1 MNIGFLTPEYPH
13 PKVSHAAGIGTSI
26 KNLAMALVD
35 KGVKVYVFVYH
46 QKVNEVFTDQGATI
60 HLIAKKDYQF
70 LTWYY
75 YRLQLQNYINQV
87 IKNEKIDIVEAPD
100 WTGITSFMRF
110 KAPLIIRFHGS
121 DAYFCKLEKRKQK
134 FKNYVFEKLALKN
147 AKAFIAP
154 TTFAGKETR
163 KIFSLNKNKIKTI
176 HYGLQ
181 LENFENKT
189 PEIYSKN
196 VILYIGTIIR
206 KKGVFELAEIF
217 NKVVNKIP
225 DAQLIVIG
233 NDSSDIKTGEKSTY
247 KLVEKI
253 FSEKAKKQV
262 SYLGK
267 VPYTKVKEYIK
278 NAHVCVFPS
287 FAETLG
293 MVTIEAM
300 ALQKPVV
307 NTSIGWSQEIID
319 DGINGYLVHPK
330 NNDLYAKR
338 ILELLNNKNLCL
350 QLAKAARQK
359 VEVRF
364 DIEKNAAL
372 NIAYYKSVLES

>member
-110 KAPLIIRFHGS
+110 KVPLVIRFHGS

-253 FSEKAKKQV
+253 FSERAKKQV

-267 VPYTKVKEYIK
+267 VPYSKVKEYIK

>member
-110 KAPLIIRFHGS
+110 KVPLVIRFHGS

-134 FKNYVFEKLALKN
+134 FKNYVLEKLALKN

-253 FSEKAKKQV
+253 FSERAKKQV

-267 VPYTKVKEYIK
+267 VPYSKVKEHIK
-278 NAHVCVFPS
+278 NAHVCAFPS

-300 ALQKPVV
+300 AMQKPVV
-307 NTSIGWSQEIID
+307 NTSMGWAQEIID
-319 DGINGYLVHPK
+319 DGINGYLVHPT